1 MADALSIESLAFRW
15 PKQQH
20 NTLSIDSLL
29 LPAGSSLFVRGPS
42 GSGKSTLLNLLAGVL
57 VPTEGLIRVLDQPLS
72 QQSGKARDR
81 FRADHIGYIF
91 QQFNLLPYLSVID
104 NVMLPCRLS
113 RRRLEKA
120 LSEAESLTAAA
131 AARLSRLNIP
141 ESLWQQRVSALSVGQ
156 QQRVAAARGLMGLP
170 ELVIA
175 DEPTS
180 ALDQDN
186 VDNFMDVLTGQC
198 QALGSALVFVS
209 HDRHLARWFDQEL
222 VLDSEAQAQN
232 KSESVS

>member
-15 PKQQH
+15 PGQQH
-20 NTLSIDSLL
+20 NTLSIDRLQ

-57 VPTEGLIRVLDQPLS
+57 VPTEGVIQVLDQPLS
-72 QQSGKARDR
+72 QQPGKQRDR

-113 RRRLEKA
+113 RRRHQKA

-131 AARLSRLNIP
+131 GDRLTRLNIP
-141 ESLWQQRVSALSVGQ
+141 ESLWLKRVSALSVGQ
-156 QQRVAAARGLMGLP
+156 QQRVAAARALMGLP

-222 VLDSEAQAQN
+222 ELDAPAPSRNEA
-232 KSESVS
+232 VS

>member
-1 MADALSIESLAFRW
+1 MSDALSIESLAFRW
-15 PKQQH
+15 PGQQH
-20 NTLSIDSLL
+20 DTLNIDRLH

-57 VPTEGLIRVLDQPLS
+57 VPTQGVIRVLDQPLS
-72 QQSGKARDR
+72 QQSGKMRDR

-113 RRRLEKA
+113 RRRQEKA

-131 AARLSRLNIP
+131 ADRLTRLNIP
-141 ESLWQQRVSALSVGQ
+141 EALWHQRVSALSVGQ
-156 QQRVAAARGLMGLP
+156 QQRVAAARALMGLP

-222 VLDSEAQAQN
+222 ELAPEAHAQ
-232 KSESVS
+232 SGAIS

>member
-15 PKQQH
+15 PGQHH
-20 NTLSIDSLL
+20 NTLNIARLQ

-57 VPTEGLIRVLDQPLS
+57 VPTEGQIRVLDQPLS
-72 QQSGKARDR
+72 QQPGKVRDR

-104 NVMLPCRLS
+104 NVILPCRLS
-113 RRRLEKA
+113 RRRHDRA
-120 LSEAESLTAAA
+120 LSETSSLSSAAA
-131 AARLSRLNIP
+131 DRLTRLNIP
-141 ESLWQQRVSALSVGQ
+141 DTLWHQRVSALSVGQ
-156 QQRVAAARGLMGLP
+156 QQRVAAARALMGLP

-186 VDNFMDVLTGQC
+186 VENFMDVLTGQC

-209 HDRHLARWFDQEL
+209 HDRRLARWFGQEL
-222 VLDSEAQAQN
+222 ELAPGHGTQSEAA
-232 KSESVS
+232 S